1 MGSWLVEA
9 LCLEHEVGVYDT
21 DRNKLKYFFNS
32 RKFIYLED
40 LFEYEP
46 DMLINAVS
54 LEYTQNVFEEVVP
67 FLPQDCI
74 ISDITSVKNGL
85 LNYYKNCGK
94 RFVSTHPMFG
104 PTFANIKNLKD
115 EHAIIIKESDEEG
128 KNFFREFY
136 SSLQLNIHDYTFQ
149 EHDETIAYSLSIPF
163 SSTLVFGSCMR
174 EQKAPGTT
182 FRKHFEIAKGLMS
195 ENDYL
200 LAEILLNPY
209 SLEQIEKINQSLNDL
224 LIMIRNRDKEGLKA
238 FFVKVRNNIGLVS

>member
-21 DRNKLKYFFNS
+21 DRNRLKYFFNS
-32 RKFIYLED
+32 RKFLYLED

-46 DMLINAVS
+46 DVLINAVS
-54 LEYTQNVFEEVVP
+54 LENTVSVFEEVVP
-67 FLPQDCI
+67 FLPENCI

-85 LNYYKNCGK
+85 LKYYQNCGK

-104 PTFANIKNLKD
+104 PTFANIKNLKN

-128 KNFFREFY
+128 KSFFREFY
-136 SSLQLNIHDYTFQ
+136 SSLQLNIHEYTFR

-209 SLEQIEKINQSLNDL
+209 SLEQIEKIYQSLGNL
-224 LIMIRNRDKEGLKA
+224 LVMIRGKDKEGLKM
-238 FFVKVRNNIGLVS
+238 FFGEVRKNIGVN